1 MVRNDPYEK
10 AIRIRKKKK
19 RKKSTEKTKQIEK
32 LRCKYRKLG
41 PVVFAQE
48 FLACPP
54 LAPPHPKLGKRPEHI
69 ILSNDQIKF
78 LDDLFTG
85 KTRYAILA
93 AGRGAGK
100 TLVLAVWIAWRIFC
114 FNDYSINSMAG
125 SQGQSTQIQ
134 QYINYWRRKIPEVG
148 YELYRSIG
156 GGPQEPPTIESRHYS
171 RVSFLACSETASRS
185 PHVNE
190 LIIDEV
196 CSAEVRGNIK
206 FVQAAIWQVSTSP
219 KVYIIMSSTA
229 HYIYGLFLDY
239 WRNYEKYGYNRYRWA
254 IAKHVSDEP
263 LDKVYADKNPE
274 HWSPNVWWITKD
286 FIQRKRKTSN
296 DSEWLCEALGG
307 FSLASGNVYPAEDL
321 LACICTKCEECHPY
335 VKGKCPLVEKFNIK
349 DEDIIERYAGVDF
362 GKVSPNALVI
372 AGRLASNKVLIL
384 YAEQIR
390 GVRDEDIINWIDEKC
405 KEYKVSIIC
414 PDPAQWSFAQA
425 LEDRGYAVY
434 QLEMSNEKRIWNAR
448 RFIERHLVIIPKRFA
463 GLIRSLSNLTYDEN
477 GKIIKIDDH
486 LADAFQY
493 ALSQYTLE
501 GDFWE
506 EVYKEKKHY
515 IEQLW

>member
-19 RKKSTEKTKQIEK
+19 KRKVSQKAKQVEM
-32 LRCKYRKLG
+32 LRRKYRELG
-41 PVVFAQE
+41 PVIFAQE

-54 LAPPHPKLGKRPEHI
+54 LAPAHPDLGKRPEHI
-69 ILSNDQIKF
+69 MLSEDQIKF

-85 KTRYAILA
+85 KSRYAILA

-134 QYINYWRRKIPEVG
+134 QYINYWRRKIPEIG

-196 CSAEVRGNIK
+196 CSAEVRGNIR

-219 KVYIIMSSTA
+219 NVYIIMSSTA

-239 WRNYEKYGYNRYRWA
+239 WRNYEEYGYSRYRWA
-254 IAKHVSDEP
+254 IAKHVSNDP

-274 HWSPNVWWITKD
+274 HWLPNVWWITKD
-286 FIQRKRKTSN
+286 FIQKKRKTSS

-307 FSLASGNVYPAEDL
+307 FSLASGNVYPTEDL
-321 LACICTKCEECHPY
+321 LACICNRCEECNPFSD
-335 VKGKCPLVEKFNIK
+335 KCPLMEEIKKWENI
-349 DEDIIERYAGVDF
+349 DERYAGVDF

-372 AGRLASNKVLIL
+372 TGRVAGNKVYVL

-390 GVRDEDIINWIDEKC
+390 GVRDEDVINWVDEEC
-405 KEYKVSIIC
+405 KKYDVPIIC
-414 PDPAQWSFAQA
+414 PDPAQWGMGQA
-425 LEDRGYAVY
+425 LEDLGYAVY
-434 QLEMSNEKRIWNAR
+434 QLEMDNEKRIWNAR
-448 RFIERHLVIIPKRFA
+448 RFIERKLVVIPKKFE
-463 GLIRSLSNLTYDEN
+463 GLIRSLSNLTYDEK

-493 ALSQYTLE
+493 AMSQYQLE
-501 GDFWE
+501 GDFWAE
-506 EVYKEKKHY
+506 LQKKKKHY
-515 IEQLW
+515 IENLW